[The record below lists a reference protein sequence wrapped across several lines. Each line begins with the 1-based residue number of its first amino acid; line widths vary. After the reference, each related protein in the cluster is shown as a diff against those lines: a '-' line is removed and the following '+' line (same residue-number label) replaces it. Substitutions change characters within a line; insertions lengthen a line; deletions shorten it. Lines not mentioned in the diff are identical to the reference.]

1 VKEYHLTIIL
11 LMAVSCNLDNLG
23 IGIAYGARGV
33 SIPFVSNLLIAG
45 ITTLGTYVSAV
56 FGHSVYL
63 FLKPDIAKY
72 TGAAILICAGIWV
85 VLEELLFSKRNL
97 YPNNHTSE
105 VNLAGKTSFIRKI
118 LMILDNPFIADQD
131 LSNYIDVREGIAL
144 GLALSLNN
152 IANGIGAGMIGLNIM
167 WLMISIFI
175 ISIVTI
181 WIGIK
186 IGNYYGRRIF
196 GKLTGLAAGVFIV
209 LIGIYEIFF

>member
-1 VKEYHLTIIL
+1 MKEYHLSIIL
-11 LMAVSCNLDNLG
+11 LMSVSCNLDNVG

-56 FGHSVYL
+56 FGHSMYV
-63 FLKPDIAKY
+63 FLKPNIVKY

-85 VLEELLFSKRNL
+85 MLRELIYSKHDL

-105 VNLAGKTSFIRKI
+105 INLAGKTSFIRRI
-118 LMILDNPFIADQD
+118 LLILDNPFIADQD
-131 LSNYIDVREGIAL
+131 LSNHIDIREGIAL

-152 IANGIGAGMIGLNIM
+152 IANGIGAGMVGLNIM
-167 WLMISIFI
+167 WLTISIFI
-175 ISIVTI
+175 ISILTI